1 LKKLIISIIIQ
12 NKYWIEKLGG
22 LIMDAID
29 LMMDEH
35 KYIFRGLKLF
45 RKLSVEILNSNTV
58 DFVSFEKM
66 ILFVRNYA
74 DKHHH
79 NKEEIVLFKKMETQ
93 LGDMVKGPLS
103 GMYIEHDLGRQHI
116 KLLEEALLRVKN
128 GDLDSRVDIIANS
141 VCYSDLLTR
150 HIEKEDKL
158 IYTFARRKLSQVD
171 IEDVNVSCEK
181 LESQATKNQ
190 LQKEYIDVL
199 EMLERKYDIVSKT

>member
-1 LKKLIISIIIQ
+1 
-12 NKYWIEKLGG
+12 
-22 LIMDAID
+22 MDAID

>member
-1 LKKLIISIIIQ
+1 
-12 NKYWIEKLGG
+12 
-22 LIMDAID
+22 MDAID

-35 KYIFRGLKLF
+35 KYISRGLKIF
-45 RKLSVEILNSNTV
+45 RILSIEILNSNTV

-79 NKEEIVLFKKMETQ
+79 NKEEVVLFKKMETQ
-93 LGDMVKGPLS
+93 KMTKGPIS

-128 GDLDSRVDIIANS
+128 GNLDSQVDIIANS
-141 VCYSDLLTR
+141 ICYSDLLTR
-150 HIEKEDKL
+150 HIEKEDKV
-158 IYTFARRKLSQVD
+158 IYTFARRILSQSD
-171 IEDVNVSCEK
+171 IEDINVSCEK
-181 LESQATKNQ
+181 LESQAAKNH

-199 EMLERKYDIVSKT
+199 EMLEKKYDVVSTKE

>member
-1 LKKLIISIIIQ
+1 
-12 NKYWIEKLGG
+12 
-22 LIMDAID
+22 MDAIE

-35 KYIFRGLKLF
+35 KYIMRGLKIF

-79 NKEEIVLFKKMETQ
+79 NKEEVVLFKKMETQ
-93 LGDMVKGPLS
+93 LGEKMVKGPLS

-116 KLLEEALLRVKN
+116 RLLEEALLKVKN

-141 VCYSDLLTR
+141 ICYSDLLTR
-150 HIEKEDKL
+150 HIDKEDKL
-158 IYTFARRKLSQVD
+158 IYNFARRALSKVD
-171 IEDVNVSCEK
+171 MEDVNESCENIE
-181 LESQATKNQ
+181 LEATNNQ
-190 LQKEYIDVL
+190 LQKHYIGVL
-199 EMLERKYDIVSKT
+199 EELEKKYL

>member
-1 LKKLIISIIIQ
+1 
-12 NKYWIEKLGG
+12 
-22 LIMDAID
+22 MDAIN

-35 KYIFRGLKLF
+35 KYILRGLKLF
-45 RKLSVEILNSNTV
+45 RKLSVEVLEGKPV

-66 ILFVRNYA
+66 ISFVRGYA

-79 NKEEIVLFKKMETQ
+79 NKEEVVLFKKMETQ
-93 LGDMVKGPLS
+93 LGEQVVKGPLS

-141 VCYSDLLTR
+141 ICYTDLLTR

-158 IYTFARRKLSQVD
+158 IYSFARRALSQID
-171 IEDVNVSCEK
+171 MEDVNKSCE
-181 LESQATKNQ
+181 EIEAQATKDQ
-190 LQKEYIDVL
+190 LQKNYIDAL
-199 EMLERKYDIVSKT
+199 EELERKYKI

>member
-1 LKKLIISIIIQ
+1 
-12 NKYWIEKLGG
+12 
-22 LIMDAID
+22 MDAID

-35 KYIFRGLKLF
+35 KYISRGLKLF
-45 RKLSVEILNSNTV
+45 RKLSIEILNSNTV
-58 DFVSFEKM
+58 DFVSYEKM

-79 NKEEIVLFKKMETQ
+79 NKEEVVLFKKMETQ
-93 LGDMVKGPLS
+93 LGEKMVKGPLS

-128 GDLDSRVDIIANS
+128 GDLDSQVDIIANS
-141 VCYSDLLTR
+141 ICYSDLLTR

-158 IYTFARRKLSQVD
+158 IYTFARRALSQAD
-171 IEDVNVSCEK
+171 IEDINVSCEK
-181 LESQATKNQ
+181 LESRAAKNH

-199 EMLERKYDIVSKT
+199 EMLEKKYDIVSPKDKSTI